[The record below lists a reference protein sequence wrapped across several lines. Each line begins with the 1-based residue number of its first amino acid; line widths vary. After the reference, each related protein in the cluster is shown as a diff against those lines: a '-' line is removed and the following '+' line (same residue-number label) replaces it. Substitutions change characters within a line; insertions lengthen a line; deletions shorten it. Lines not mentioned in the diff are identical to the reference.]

1 VTATVDPFATESE
14 LVPFLTP
21 ADKEPKRFGNV
32 YNGRYHMPCLPGEE
46 GTKDALKALA
56 CTGETPWVPYG
67 LTRMTNVAGAFVD
80 SEALSI
86 WEMEQALFGL
96 ALDVSLYE
104 EVCMLVRQMLRD
116 GVDLQKMRDHPELR
130 RIITGTWKERD
141 ASIVGR
147 AKHTAGA
154 NIARQKGINRHTA
167 WQERGE
173 FGTSIGTV
181 DMHVE
186 ILAMEQLLE
195 ENHLERV
202 PGLSERVVRNME
214 INAAGRFDD
223 ILVDTRT
230 GEMFIADLKTKAR
243 EFFTWLEIDIQLA
256 GYARAEWMLGPSLN
270 GEPYSTGP
278 RERVNQERGVVLHM
292 PSDGAPPRLRRADLV
307 RGWENAKLAR
317 RIMDERSYGRSAE
330 RFALA
335 EWTG

>member
-1 VTATVDPFATESE
+1 MVDPFATPAE
-14 LVPFLTP
+14 LALFG
-21 ADKEPKRFGNV
+21 KEEKRFGNT
-32 YNGRYHMPCLPGEE
+32 YNGRYHMPLLPGE
-46 GTKDALKALA
+46 
-56 CTGETPWVPYG
+56 TGVKSGGDWVPYG
-67 LTRMTNVAGAFVD
+67 LTRMTNVAGAFAD

-141 ASIVGR
+141 TSIVGR

-173 FGTSIGTV
+173 SGTYIGTV

-186 ILAMEQLLE
+186 ILALERLLA

-223 ILVDTRT
+223 ILVDTGT
-230 GEMFIADLKTKAR
+230 GEMFIADLKTKTR

-256 GYARAEWMLGPSLN
+256 GYAHAEWMLRAIDTISKYEPGPL
-270 GEPYSTGP
+270 GM
-278 RERVNQERGVVLHM
+278 VNQERGVVLHM
-292 PSDGAPPRLRRADLV
+292 PSDGAAPRLCRADLT
-307 RGWENAKLAR
+307 RGWKNALLAR
-317 RIMDERSYGRSAE
+317 EIMDERSYGKSAE